1 MIFDERNRRG
11 DCANSG
17 KIDVHMVT
25 HEESKRGFSVRSVS
39 PLERRA
45 ISWVAAVVV
54 PSVIC
59 AITAL
64 FLDRYLKI
72 PGETAIF
79 FVGVLFVALLG
90 GVAPAAVSAVLS
102 GLLLNYFL
110 TEPRYTFTIAEP
122 DSAITEIV
130 LLLMAVAVAV
140 LVDRA
145 RSREREARHASAEA
159 ELLTLF
165 SGSVLRVPI
174 WTRSWNGCAR
184 PIRNAP
190 SVCCAVLGDEEQI
203 VACVGDDPCVTVD
216 SADTAIEVGDD
227 EFWMLM
233 AGRKLPA
240 RDRRC

>member
-1 MIFDERNRRG
+1 M
-11 DCANSG
+11 
-17 KIDVHMVT
+17 
-25 HEESKRGFSVRSVS
+25 
-39 PLERRA
+39 L
-45 ISWVAAVVV
+45 V

-140 LVDRA
+140 LV
-145 RSREREARHASAEA
+145 
-159 ELLTLF
+159 
-165 SGSVLRVPI
+165 
-174 WTRSWNGCAR
+174 
-184 PIRNAP
+184 
-190 SVCCAVLGDEEQI
+190 EQ
-203 VACVGDDPCVTVD
+203 
-216 SADTAIEVGDD
+216 
-227 EFWMLM
+227 L
-233 AGRKLPA
+233 K
-240 RDRRC
+240 